1 MKNTEIAFDY
11 EAAEQFLRIIQE
23 SMDALEDAHSRATE
37 MHNTVLRDI
46 TAEKTI
52 DVLTYKGTA
61 GDDICIF
68 LEGLQGH
75 IKTIYEL
82 IEVLNQYV
90 AIYNQEMKAAD
101 TGAAMQMILET
112 K

>member
-46 TAEKTI
+46 AAEKTI
-52 DVLTYKGTA
+52 DVITYK
-61 GDDICIF
+61 
-68 LEGLQGH
+68 
-75 IKTIYEL
+75 
-82 IEVLNQYV
+82 
-90 AIYNQEMKAAD
+90 
-101 TGAAMQMILET
+101 
-112 K
+112 